1 MTKDENNQTDEVNL
15 FDLCS
20 TFWAAR
26 TTMLKFAMGSL
37 AVGFLIVFVRED
49 TYETRIKYHVQNPP
63 PSSSEESVNQPFLD
77 MFFSDAIFSQW
88 KTASPN
94 TKLEINDLTP
104 TVALEGVEFAIP
116 GNSKALISV
125 DYNEIK
131 IRSNNIE
138 LIDETLDYFA
148 FVNKKLTNQFSD
160 EVKTKSSFF
169 KRLYGEGFGAQATDL
184 VDATNY
190 LFAIEKFTS
199 RSKNGLLTLRAS
211 LPSKPEKIGVS
222 KRIIISISLLLGV
235 IGGIFFV
242 LVRKAYQE
250 HTEKS

>member
-1 MTKDENNQTDEVNL
+1 
-15 FDLCS
+15 
-20 TFWAAR
+20 
-26 TTMLKFAMGSL
+26 MLKFAMGSL

-116 GNSKALISV
+116 GNRGLISA
-125 DYNEIK
+125 DYHEIK
-131 IRSNNIE
+131 VRSNNVE
-138 LIDETLDYFA
+138 LIEETLDYFA

-169 KRLYGEGFGAQATDL
+169 KRLYDEGFGAQATDL